1 MYTTYGLP
9 YLTISFS
16 EYGTKFNHSP
26 VQFKP
31 APVTPLVPEVP
42 LSPEIPLVPEVP
54 AVPPVPPAPLVPAD
68 APADAGYR

>member
-31 APVTPLVPEVP
+31 EPET
-42 LSPEIPLVPEVP
+42 PLVPEVP

-68 APADAGYR
+68 APADAG